1 MRAVLDTNV
10 LISALIRGGKPRKLM
25 NALLG
30 ARHTL
35 ILSERIVAEFS
46 LVSSDDKIK
55 RYVDDDDVASFLGAV
70 LSRATFTVPEGTVQV
85 LGDAD
90 DDVLAAARAG
100 DADTLV
106 TGDKHLLE
114 LGKFGRTQVVTVK
127 GALSLLGRQ
136 KRVRGQRVK
145 SN

>member
-10 LISALIRGGKPRKLM
+10 LISALIIGRKPRKLM

-35 ILSERIVAEFS
+35 ILSEHIVAEFS
-46 LVSSDDKIK
+46 LVSSHDKIK

-70 LSRATFTVPEGTVQV
+70 LSRATFAVPKGTVQV

-90 DDVLAAARAG
+90 DDVLDAARAG
-100 DADTLV
+100 DADILV

-114 LGKFGRTQVVTVK
+114 LGKFGRTKVVTVNE
-127 GALSLLGRQ
+127 ALTLLRRQ
-136 KRVRGQRVK
+136 KGVRGPRVR